1 MNPAPE
7 DSQGAQHGESVQ
19 QAVEL
24 VGKMLEQIQVE
35 LEKMLSQG
43 GKVPVSSIFESWF
56 RLCVLFSLANEPHAA
71 ARSKVS

>member
-1 MNPAPE
+1 MNPAPK

-43 GKVPVSSIFESWF
+43 GKVPVSSIPVMHDFLRNLRIMVST
-56 RLCVLFSLANEPHAA
+56 LCFVFPC
-71 ARSKVS
+71 